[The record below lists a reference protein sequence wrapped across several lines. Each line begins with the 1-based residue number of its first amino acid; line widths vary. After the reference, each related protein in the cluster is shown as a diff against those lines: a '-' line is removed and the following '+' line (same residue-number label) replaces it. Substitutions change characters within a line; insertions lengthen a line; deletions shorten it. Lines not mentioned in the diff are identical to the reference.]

1 MMRVYVP
8 LREHE
13 YDGEHIAWKGSGC
26 RSSNPR
32 VSEGMSFDMANHR
45 ACACRIIRNQDGKTA
60 IIRAGDVVFIDTSRV
75 DDTCAEL
82 F

>member
-1 MMRVYVP
+1 MRVYVP

-13 YDGEHIAWKGSGC
+13 YEGEHIVWKGSGC